1 MEETP
6 FFSNKRIIALMLT
19 CMIAIGAIFI
29 LLTHKMT
36 NSQNRDTARQ
46 EQLIMLNEIEQLTKQ
61 DGTSPAESQIM
72 QLRSQL
78 SKPLGYTGCDVRVML
93 VAAGL
98 VIICLVIMLFG
109 YLWYSVLRP
118 FRRLEHYAAEIA
130 KGNLDTSLRFERA
143 NAFGAFTWAFDHM
156 RREIQKARVC
166 EKEAIENNKT
176 VIATLS
182 HDIKT
187 PISSIRAYA
196 EGLAANMDTTLERKE
211 RYLTVIMKKCDEVTT
226 LTNDLFLH
234 SLSDLEKLQI
244 TLREE
249 HIHNILNDVIEELN
263 GDKGDIICRSE
274 LHEAALKCDRKRIVQ
289 VVENIINNAR
299 KYAGHSGILV
309 WTQLSEGEGQ
319 DAAYKIHIKDAG
331 EGIPPED
338 MPFIFEKFYRGKNVK
353 DAPGAGLGLYIVK
366 YIMGQMNG
374 EVQLYNR
381 SDGLEVV
388 LVLPM

>member
-1 MEETP
+1 MEETRY
-6 FFSNKRIIALMLT
+6 FSNKRVIALMIV
-19 CMIAIGAIFI
+19 CMLVIGAIFI
-29 LLTHKMT
+29 LLIYKMT
-36 NSQNRDTARQ
+36 NSQNRQAARQ
-46 EQLIMLNEIEQLTKQ
+46 EQLIMLNEIEQLIRQ
-61 DGTSPAESQIM
+61 DGDSPAEEQIM

-78 SKPLGYTGCDVRVML
+78 SKPLGYTGNDIRAML
-93 VAAGL
+93 AAAGL
-98 VIICLVIMLFG
+98 VIIGLILMMFG
-109 YLWYSVLRP
+109 YVWYSVLRP
-118 FRRLEHYAAEIA
+118 FHRLEHYAAEIA
-130 KGNLDTSLRFERA
+130 KGNLDASLRFERT

-156 RREIQKARVC
+156 RREIQKARSC
-166 EKEAIENNKT
+166 EREAIENNKT

-244 TLREE
+244 TLSEE
-249 HIHNILNDVIEELN
+249 NIHEILEEVIEELN
-263 GDKGDIICRSE
+263 GDRGDIVRRSE
-274 LHEAALKCDRKRIVQ
+274 LHEATLRCDRKRIVQ
-289 VVENIINNAR
+289 VMENVINNAR
-299 KYAGHSGILV
+299 KYAGHPGILV

-319 DAAYKIHIKDAG
+319 NAAYQIHIKDAG

-381 SDGLEVV
+381 NDGLEVV